1 MTVLPDQPS
10 GPSARPTGRDHPDP
24 ARGVPAGQGPGR
36 PHPIA
41 VRVTRQVGLLL
52 ASLPPVFRVVL
63 IALDVVPVTL
73 VLVVGAAVLLLV
85 LDVAGWRFTLRLFDR
100 ERLIT
105 GSS

>member
-10 GPSARPTGRDHPDP
+10 GPSARPTGRDHPVP

-36 PHPIA
+36 PHPSA
-41 VRVTRQVGLLL
+41 VRVARQVGVP
-52 ASLPPVFRVVL
+52 ASLPPVFGVVL

-73 VLVVGAAVLLLV
+73 ALAVGAAVLLLV
-85 LDVAGWRFTLRLFDR
+85 LDVAGWPFVSRLFDR